1 MVKDDVM
8 ESEAVERTVLAV
20 CEKYANDRTRLLD
33 ILIDLQ
39 RELHGIEPAVME
51 LIARQLGSHR
61 VEVEGMV
68 SFYAFFSE
76 QQQGEVVIRLCD
88 DIIDRHA
95 GVAGIA
101 RIFSEELEIEIGG
114 TSADRRFTLE
124 YTPCIGMSDQAPAAL
139 IGERVVTSLTP
150 ETARGIATQLKLG
163 MKPEKLDLPLGE
175 GNNRH
180 PLIRSMINNN
190 IRQAGE
196 VLLGDVPDGAG
207 LEKALVKQPSA
218 VIDELEQA
226 GLTGRGGAGF
236 PTARK
241 WKMAAQTPAQQ
252 RYVICNADEGEPGT
266 FKDRVLLTE
275 RAELM
280 IEGMLLAAYAIGS
293 EKGLIYLR
301 GEYAYLKPYLESVLQ
316 DRRDQGLLGSSIGDQ
331 PGFNFDIRIQLGA
344 GAYICGEESALISSC
359 EGLRGEPKNRPP
371 FPVESGYLGFPTVV
385 DNVETFC
392 CVARILDRGANW
404 FAALGTSRST
414 GTKLFSVCGDCRD
427 PGVYELP
434 FGISVW
440 ELLERVRAPDVAAVQ
455 VGGPSGEMI
464 NMCQFDRR
472 LCYEDLPTGGSI
484 MIFSNRRNI
493 LEIVDYFMGFFV
505 EESCGYCT
513 PCRVG
518 SVFLKNRIEKI
529 RKGLCQPEDL
539 DYLKELGTT
548 IAMTSRCGLGHTAPN
563 PVLSTIR
570 NFPLVYAALLKENRD
585 GMQASFDIQ
594 SALKESRRLAKR
606 RSMIY
611 DPTYDEA

>member
-1 MVKDDVM
+1 MARDAVM
-8 ESEAVERTVLAV
+8 EREAVEQTVLAV
-20 CEKYANDRTRLLD
+20 CDKYANDRTRLMD

-39 RELHGIEPAVME
+39 RALRGIEPAVME
-51 LIARQLGSHR
+51 LIARQVGSHR

-88 DIIDRHA
+88 DIIDLHA

-101 RIFSEELEIEIGG
+101 RIFSEELETEIGG

-139 IGERVVTSLTP
+139 IGDRVVTSLTP
-150 ETARGIATQLKLG
+150 ETARRIATQLKLG
-163 MKPEKLDLPLGE
+163 TDPAKLDLPPGE

-180 PLIRSMINNN
+180 PLIRSMVNNN
-190 IRQAGE
+190 IRQADE
-196 VLLGDVPDGAG
+196 VLLCDVPDGAG
-207 LEKALVKQPSA
+207 LEKAMARQPSA

-316 DRRDQGLLGSSIGDQ
+316 DRRDRGLLGSAIGNQ

-344 GAYICGEESALISSC
+344 GAYICGEESSLISSC

-392 CVARILDRGANW
+392 CAARILDRGGDW
-404 FAALGTSRST
+404 FAALGTPGST
-414 GTKLFSVCGDCRD
+414 GTKLFSVCGDCRY

-434 FGISVW
+434 FGTSVQK
-440 ELLERVRAPDVAAVQ
+440 LLDRVEAPDAAAVQ
-455 VGGPSGEMI
+455 VGGPSGQMI
-464 NMCQFDRR
+464 NINQFNRR
-472 LCYEDLPTGGSI
+472 LCYQDLPTGGSV
-484 MIFSNRRNI
+484 MVFSKRRNI

-518 SVFLKNRIEKI
+518 SVFLKDRIEKI

-539 DYLKELGTT
+539 DYLKELGNT

-570 NFPLVYAALLKENRD
+570 NFPLVYAALLKENPD

-594 SALKESRRLAKR
+594 HALEESRRLAKR